1 MRIRLILG
9 CMALAL
15 CTSLTSCC
23 RSNGEMW
30 ENTKTCSRYVGK
42 GFRSLMGQH
51 ADSRNCAYNFG
62 EDWDD
67 VETGR
72 LVSRSPNQ
80 GQGEYIPLGD
90 TESYHNLETK
100 EYPISMESPGDPG
113 SGLPGIESFYAPSG
127 PLAHV
132 FSNIHFETDNYTVQG
147 SENVAQL
154 REIAKYLSSHRG
166 TYVFVEG
173 HADERGA
180 TAYNLALSSKRSN
193 SVRNFLIEN
202 GVNPDQIFTIS
213 YGVERPLV
221 MGHDEAAW
229 KTNRRAQFK
238 IYDQKR

>member
-1 MRIRLILG
+1 MRRRLILG
-9 CMALAL
+9 CMALTL

-51 ADSRNCAYNFG
+51 SDSRECAYCFG

-67 VETGR
+67 VDAPR
-72 LVSRSPNQ
+72 VVSRS
-80 GQGEYIPLGD
+80 QGEYIPFGC
-90 TESYHNLETK
+90 TESYHDLETK
-100 EYPISMESPGDPG
+100 VYPISMESPGDPG
-113 SGLPGIESFYAPSG
+113 SGLPGIDGFYAPSG
-127 PLAHV
+127 NLAHL
-132 FSNIHFETDNYTVQG
+132 FNNIHFETDNYTVQG
-147 SENVAQL
+147 SENVAYL
-154 REIAKYLSSHRG
+154 REIANYLSSHRG

-180 TAYNLALSSKRSN
+180 TAYNLALSAKRSN

-202 GVNPDQIFTIS
+202 GVHSDQLFTIS
-213 YGVERPLV
+213 YGIERPLV
-221 MGHDEAAW
+221 MGHDAAAW
-229 KTNRRAQFK
+229 SANRRAQFK